1 MHVLR
6 KIRAA
11 LCGCSAI
18 NQIIRIMEKYT
29 LKELKRLISIGTAK
43 DVTHSSLRSDIP
55 EPYTLI
61 GYSCGTYGCNG
72 MLLKGESGQLYA
84 VTGRTSAIYIFLA

>member
-72 MLLKGESGQLYA
+72 KLLQGESGRL
-84 VTGRTSAIYIFLA
+84 SAITARSSALFMF

>member
-29 LKELKRLISIGTAK
+29 LKRLISIGTAK

-72 MLLKGESGQLYA
+72 KLLQGESGRLYA
-84 VTGRTSAIYIFLA
+84 ITARSSALFMF